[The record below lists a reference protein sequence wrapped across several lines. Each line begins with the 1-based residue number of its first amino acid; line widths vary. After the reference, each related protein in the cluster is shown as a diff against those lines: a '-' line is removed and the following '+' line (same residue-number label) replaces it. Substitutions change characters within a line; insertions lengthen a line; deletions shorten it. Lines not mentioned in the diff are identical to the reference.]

1 MNFPDVDFSDVDL
14 SFLEE
19 IQLDR
24 FTFIDNDQWL
34 DLVRSKYSINNERK
48 LRFVEALFQKWR
60 FHRVLKQPN
69 CPIPMFPLTVF
80 SVEYLNI

>member
-1 MNFPDVDFSDVDL
+1 MNFPDVDFADVDL

-19 IQLDR
+19 IELSG
-24 FTFIDNDQWL
+24 FTFIDNDQWRN
-34 DLVRSKYSINNERK
+34 LVRSKYSINNERK

-69 CPIPMFPLTVF
+69 CPIPMFPFTVF